1 MATLIDRFIPK
12 NILEIDDKVMRCTR
26 FIAKILIPV
35 ILVGAIV
42 WMSYSRINNINSTFE
57 TYRAEGFK
65 GFWLDITIV
74 TSILL
79 IIYFVFLYF
88 VNKTID
94 AYNSIKNQ
102 LKDFKNVFNK
112 LQDENGEIKI
122 NVFKENYD
130 NVLREIRSIKGN
142 NGYIGKIWWEF
153 CETLIIKREKE
164 TDIPNAYC
172 ENNPIEKLRNT
183 DQIEMY
189 FNSDVIIDKQ
199 VQKEV
204 LDVIPGILTGLGLI
218 GTFLAIAIA
227 LMGFDMSRPELSI
240 QNLLGGLSIKFISS
254 LVGITTSILF
264 LYLKS
269 HLFSKLETSI
279 SCIQLQLNSIFPRRT
294 SESYLYHIWE
304 QIEMSN
310 ERLEDLEDYAEEQKK
325 LSDRFIDEMGSKIEE
340 VLKGNA
346 QNDIKEVL
354 DDLSKNLS
362 NSITGNLRETMEK
375 LIAVMEDV
383 KATKEQSS
391 NKALTDVLEN
401 IFNND
406 SIKDAG
412 SNIAKSLNNEITTTV
427 SSMSE
432 QNQKVEDLVQA
443 VGSYVNQLHDYESKV
458 ENHYK
463 DLLGN
468 IDKALNTQTDFV
480 AKNQDYVAALEQ
492 VSSQINS
499 TAYNLNLVADKL
511 TSAFEEF
518 TQAASSV
525 SGIVETSNT
534 IVDNTRELNNN
545 LEQVFEKFKDGTQSS
560 TEKLFNQFGES
571 ISEICGK
578 IQASVGELEDITSN
592 FEGLQDS
599 IETLNEI
606 LQDKQR
612 N

>member
-1 MATLIDRFIPK
+1 
-12 NILEIDDKVMRCTR
+12 
-26 FIAKILIPV
+26 
-35 ILVGAIV
+35 
-42 WMSYSRINNINSTFE
+42 
-57 TYRAEGFK
+57 
-65 GFWLDITIV
+65 
-74 TSILL
+74 
-79 IIYFVFLYF
+79 
-88 VNKTID
+88 
-94 AYNSIKNQ
+94 
-102 LKDFKNVFNK
+102 
-112 LQDENGEIKI
+112 
-122 NVFKENYD
+122 
-130 NVLREIRSIKGN
+130 
-142 NGYIGKIWWEF
+142 
-153 CETLIIKREKE
+153 
-164 TDIPNAYC
+164 
-172 ENNPIEKLRNT
+172 
-183 DQIEMY
+183 
-189 FNSDVIIDKQ
+189 
-199 VQKEV
+199 
-204 LDVIPGILTGLGLI
+204 
-218 GTFLAIAIA
+218 
-227 LMGFDMSRPELSI
+227 
-240 QNLLGGLSIKFISS
+240 
-254 LVGITTSILF
+254 
-264 LYLKS
+264 
-269 HLFSKLETSI
+269 
-279 SCIQLQLNSIFPRRT
+279 
-294 SESYLYHIWE
+294 
-304 QIEMSN
+304 MSN

-458 ENHYK
+458 EDHYK

-480 AKNQDYVAALEQ
+480 GKNQDYVAALEQ

-599 IETLNEI
+599 IDTLNEI
-606 LQDKQR
+606 LQDKHR